1 MYSDK
6 RLVTRNFKNIK
17 TKKITKVTLTEKR
30 KIFKQ
35 ECPKRGIYIY
45 TKLIDEIK
53 FNLIFRRFYSFI
65 YYQ

>member
-6 RLVTRNFKNIK
+6 RLVTRNFKNKKI
-17 TKKITKVTLTEKR
+17 KKITKVTLTEKR
-30 KIFKQ
+30 KIFNRNALK
-35 ECPKRGIYIY
+35 EAYIY

-53 FNLIFRRFYSFI
+53 FNLIFQRFYSFI